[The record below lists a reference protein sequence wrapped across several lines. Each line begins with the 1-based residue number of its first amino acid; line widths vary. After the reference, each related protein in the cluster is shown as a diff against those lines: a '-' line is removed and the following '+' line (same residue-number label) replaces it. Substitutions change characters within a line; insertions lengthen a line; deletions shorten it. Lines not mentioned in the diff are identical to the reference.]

1 MKKILI
7 FLMLIFSG
15 CGCIIGQ
22 IPPQY
27 IYAGA
32 GCQSPLPDYISKVT
46 ISDNC
51 VIASVIQTPVSGF
64 LLTSLNMITDVTIR
78 ATDNSGNFR
87 EVRFTVAL
95 LDTIKPVISID
106 TLSGY
111 NVFKATEFY
120 DLADS
125 YVAKIVDTL
134 SFKKWLFVISHKDSA
149 GFRERLITFKDTLKF
164 PL

>member
-1 MKKILI
+1 MKKLLFLFIIILN
-7 FLMLIFSG
+7 S

-32 GCQSPLPDYISKVT
+32 GCTTPVPDYLSKVT

-51 VIASVIQTPVSGF
+51 SLKSVIQIPASGF
-64 LLTSLNMITDVTIR
+64 LLTSTNMITDVIIK
-78 ATDNSGNFR
+78 ATDNSGNIR
-87 EVRFTVAL
+87 QVKFTVTL
-95 LDTIKPVISID
+95 LDTIKPIITID
-106 TLSGY
+106 TLTGY
-111 NVFKATEFY
+111 NVLKATEFY

-125 YVAKIVDTL
+125 FVAKIVDTL

>member
-1 MKKILI
+1 MRKIL
-7 FLMLIFSG
+7 FLFIIILNS

-32 GCQSPLPDYISKVT
+32 GCQAPIPDYISKV
-46 ISDNC
+46 IASDNC
-51 VIASVIQTPVSGF
+51 LLSSVIQTPAAGF
-64 LLTSLNMITDVTIR
+64 LLTSDNMITDVTIR

-87 EVRFTVAL
+87 EVKFTVAL
-95 LDTIKPVISID
+95 LDTVKPVITID

-111 NVFKATEFY
+111 NILKATEFY

-125 YVAKIVDTL
+125 FVAKIVDTL
-134 SFKKWLFVISHKDSA
+134 TFKKWLYVVSHKDSA
-149 GFRERLITFKDTLKF
+149 GFRERLITFKDTLR
-164 PL
+164 LE